1 MHCQGQMDEMSTE
14 RERGAEGAVDQEN
27 EGEGVHVERR
37 EIGL

>member
-1 MHCQGQMDEMSTE
+1 MEEISTE
-14 RERGAEGAVDQEN
+14 REGGVEGEVDQEN